1 MIKFIIFIFI
11 LIQFIYSQD
20 KGLSSFE
27 KENYKE
33 SFEYY
38 LNVLDSR
45 ENDISAKFGAGISA
59 FKNQDIETGMKY
71 LQEVS
76 NSEDEILSSRAHFN
90 LANIFK
96 DENKLEESLYHY
108 KKAIELNS
116 KDRDSKINYEL
127 LKKMLSQED
136 QESQSNPGDEG
147 DKSQEDQESQSNPGD
162 EGDKSQEDQE
172 SQSNPGDEGDKSQ
185 EDQESQS
192 NPGDEGDKSERRS
205 KSQSNP
211 GDEGDKSQED
221 QESQSNPGDEGD
233 KNQEDQGI
241 QNSKPSDAK
250 NNRPES
256 EELSDKQIQA
266 EAILNALKN
275 QEKINQKQKLIK
287 FKAKTLEKDW

>member
-1 MIKFIIFIFI
+1 MIKSIIFIFI
-11 LIQFIYSQD
+11 LIQFTYSQD

-38 LNVLDSR
+38 LKVLESR

-96 DENKLEESLYHY
+96 DEKKLEESLYHY

-162 EGDKSQEDQE
+162 AGDENKEDQE
-172 SQSNPGDEGDKSQ
+172 SQSNKA
-185 EDQESQS
+185 
-192 NPGDEGDKSERRS
+192 R
-205 KSQSNP
+205 
-211 GDEGDKSQED
+211 
-221 QESQSNPGDEGD
+221 
-233 KNQEDQGI
+233 
-241 QNSKPSDAK
+241 DAK
-250 NNRPES
+250 IDKFES
-256 EELSDKQIQA
+256 KELSDKQIQA

>member
-1 MIKFIIFIFI
+1 MRISIFIS
-11 LIQFIYSQD
+11 LSLQFFYSQD

-27 KENYKE
+27 KENYRE

-38 LNVLDSR
+38 QNVLDSR

-71 LQEVS
+71 LREVS

-90 LANIFK
+90 LANIYK

-127 LKKMLSQED
+127 LKKMLSEED
-136 QESQSNPGDEG
+136 KG
-147 DKSQEDQESQSNPGD
+147 
-162 EGDKSQEDQE
+162 
-172 SQSNPGDEGDKSQ
+172 
-185 EDQESQS
+185 SQS
-192 NPGDEGDKSERRS
+192 NPGDEGDKSE
-205 KSQSNP
+205 
-211 GDEGDKSQED
+211 EDK
-221 QESQSNPGDEGD
+221 
-233 KNQEDQGI
+233 GI
-241 QNSKPSDAK
+241 QNSKPSNAK

-275 QEKINQKQKLIK
+275 QEKINQKQKLLK
-287 FKAKTLEKDW
+287 FKVKTLEKDW

>member
-1 MIKFIIFIFI
+1 MIKFIIFI

-38 LNVLDSR
+38 LKVLESR

-96 DENKLEESLYHY
+96 DEKKLGESLYHY

-147 DKSQEDQESQSNPGD
+147 DKSQEDQESQN
-162 EGDKSQEDQE
+162 
-172 SQSNPGDEGDKSQ
+172 
-185 EDQESQS
+185 
-192 NPGDEGDKSERRS
+192 
-205 KSQSNP
+205 NP

-233 KNQEDQGI
+233 KNQEDQES
-241 QNSKPSDAK
+241 QSNKARDAK
-250 NNRPES
+250 IDNFEGK
-256 EELSDKQIQA
+256 ELSDKQIQA

>member
-1 MIKFIIFIFI
+1 MIKSIIFIFI
-11 LIQFIYSQD
+11 LIQFTYSQD

-38 LNVLDSR
+38 LKVLESR
-45 ENDISAKFGAGISA
+45 ENDTSAKFGAGISA

-162 EGDKSQEDQE
+162 EGDKNQEDQE
-172 SQSNPGDEGDKSQ
+172 SQSNIA
-185 EDQESQS
+185 
-192 NPGDEGDKSERRS
+192 R
-205 KSQSNP
+205 
-211 GDEGDKSQED
+211 
-221 QESQSNPGDEGD
+221 
-233 KNQEDQGI
+233 
-241 QNSKPSDAK
+241 DAK
-250 NNRPES
+250 IDKFES
-256 EELSDKQIQA
+256 KELSDKQIQA

>member
-1 MIKFIIFIFI
+1 MIKSIIFIFI
-11 LIQFIYSQD
+11 LIQFTYSQD

-38 LNVLDSR
+38 LKVLESR

-59 FKNQDIETGMKY
+59 FKNQEIETGMKY

-90 LANIFK
+90 IANIYK
-96 DENKLEESLYHY
+96 DEKKLEESLYHY

-127 LKKMLSQED
+127 LKKMLSEED
-136 QESQSNPGDEG
+136 KG
-147 DKSQEDQESQSNPGD
+147 
-162 EGDKSQEDQE
+162 
-172 SQSNPGDEGDKSQ
+172 
-185 EDQESQS
+185 SQS
-192 NPGDEGDKSERRS
+192 NPGDEGDKSEED
-205 KSQSNP
+205 KGSQSNP
-211 GDEGDKSQED
+211 GDEGDESEED
-221 QESQSNPGDEGD
+221 KGSQSNPGDEGD

-241 QNSKPSDAK
+241 QNSNTSDAK

-275 QEKINQKQKLIK
+275 QEKINQKQKLLK
-287 FKAKTLEKDW
+287 FKVKTLEKDW

>member
-1 MIKFIIFIFI
+1 MIKFIFFIFI

-27 KENYKE
+27 KENYRE

-38 LNVLDSR
+38 MNVLDSR

-59 FKNQDIETGMKY
+59 FKNQEIETGMKY

-96 DENKLEESLYHY
+96 DNNKYEESLYHY

-147 DKSQEDQESQSNPGD
+147 DKSQEDQESQSN
-162 EGDKSQEDQE
+162 KA
-172 SQSNPGDEGDKSQ
+172 
-185 EDQESQS
+185 
-192 NPGDEGDKSERRS
+192 R
-205 KSQSNP
+205 
-211 GDEGDKSQED
+211 
-221 QESQSNPGDEGD
+221 
-233 KNQEDQGI
+233 
-241 QNSKPSDAK
+241 DAK
-250 NNRPES
+250 IDKFES
-256 EELSDKQIQA
+256 KELCDKQIQA
-266 EAILNALKN
+266 EAILKALKN
-275 QEKINQKQKLIK
+275 QEKINQKQKLVK
-287 FKAKTLEKDW
+287 FKSKSLEKDW

>member
-1 MIKFIIFIFI
+1 MIKSIIFIFI
-11 LIQFIYSQD
+11 LIQFTYSQD

-38 LNVLDSR
+38 LKVLESR

-96 DENKLEESLYHY
+96 DKNKYEESLYHY

-172 SQSNPGDEGDKSQ
+172 SQSNKARDAMIDNFEGK
-185 EDQESQS
+185 
-192 NPGDEGDKSERRS
+192 
-205 KSQSNP
+205 
-211 GDEGDKSQED
+211 
-221 QESQSNPGDEGD
+221 
-233 KNQEDQGI
+233 
-241 QNSKPSDAK
+241 
-250 NNRPES
+250 
-256 EELSDKQIQA
+256 ELSDKQIQA

>member
-1 MIKFIIFIFI
+1 MIRIIIFISLSLQSF
-11 LIQFIYSQD
+11 YSQD
-20 KGLSSFE
+20 KGLYLFE
-27 KENYKE
+27 KENYRE

-38 LNVLDSR
+38 LNVLNSR

-59 FKNQDIETGMKY
+59 FKNQNIETGMKY

-96 DENKLEESLYHY
+96 DENKLEESLFHY

-116 KDRDSKINYEL
+116 NDRDSKINYEL
-127 LKKMLSQED
+127 LKKILSQED

-147 DKSQEDQESQSNPGD
+147 DSSQEDQGSQDNPGDEGDNSQENQGSQNNSDDEGDKSQENQESQSNPGD
-162 EGDKSQEDQE
+162 EGDSSQEDQG
-172 SQSNPGDEGDKSQ
+172 SQDNPDDEGDRSQ
-185 EDQESQS
+185 EDSGIQ
-192 NPGDEGDKSERRS
+192 KS
-205 KSQSNP
+205 KSS
-211 GDEGDKSQED
+211 DEKT
-221 QESQSNPGDEGD
+221 NM
-233 KNQEDQGI
+233 
-241 QNSKPSDAK
+241 
-250 NNRPES
+250 PEN

-275 QEKINQKQKLIK
+275 QEKINQKQKLKK

>member
-1 MIKFIIFIFI
+1 MNKIIFYFL
-11 LIQFIYSQD
+11 LIQFYYAQD

-27 KENYKE
+27 KKDYKQ
-33 SFEYY
+33 SYDFY
-38 LNVLDSR
+38 LNVLNTR
-45 ENDISAKFGAGISA
+45 KNDISAKFGAGISA

-90 LANIFK
+90 IANIYK

-127 LKKMLSQED
+127 LKKMLSEED
-136 QESQSNPGDEG
+136 KGSEGNPGDEG
-147 DKSQEDQESQSNPGD
+147 DTSEEDKGNEGNPGD
-162 EGDKSQEDQE
+162 K
-172 SQSNPGDEGDKSQ
+172 
-185 EDQESQS
+185 
-192 NPGDEGDKSERRS
+192 
-205 KSQSNP
+205 
-211 GDEGDKSQED
+211 
-221 QESQSNPGDEGD
+221 GD

-250 NNRPES
+250 NYRPES

-266 EAILNALKN
+266 EAILNALKS

>member
-1 MIKFIIFIFI
+1 MIRIIIFIS
-11 LIQFIYSQD
+11 LSLQFFYSKD

-59 FKNQDIETGMKY
+59 FKNQNIETGMKY

-76 NSEDEILSSRAHFN
+76 NAEDEILSSRAHFN
-90 LANIFK
+90 LATIFK

-116 KDRDSKINYEL
+116 KDRDSRINYEL

-136 QESQSNPGDEG
+136 QGSQSNPGDEG
-147 DKSQEDQESQSNPGD
+147 DKSQEDQGSQSNSGDEGDKSQEDQGSQSNPGD
-162 EGDKSQEDQE
+162 EGDKSQEDQV

-185 EDQESQS
+185 EDQGSQ
-192 NPGDEGDKSERRS
+192 N
-205 KSQSNP
+205 
-211 GDEGDKSQED
+211 
-221 QESQSNPGDEGD
+221 
-233 KNQEDQGI
+233 
-241 QNSKPSDAK
+241 
-250 NNRPES
+250 
-256 EELSDKQIQA
+256 
-266 EAILNALKN
+266 
-275 QEKINQKQKLIK
+275 
-287 FKAKTLEKDW
+287 

>member
-38 LNVLDSR
+38 LKVLESR

-59 FKNQDIETGMKY
+59 FKNQEIETGMKY

-96 DENKLEESLYHY
+96 DKNKYEESLYHY

-127 LKKMLSQED
+127 LKKMLSEED
-136 QESQSNPGDEG
+136 KGSEGNPGDEG
-147 DKSQEDQESQSNPGD
+147 DTNE
-162 EGDKSQEDQE
+162 
-172 SQSNPGDEGDKSQ
+172 
-185 EDQESQS
+185 
-192 NPGDEGDKSERRS
+192 
-205 KSQSNP
+205 
-211 GDEGDKSQED
+211 
-221 QESQSNPGDEGD
+221 
-233 KNQEDQGI
+233 EDQGI

-250 NNRPES
+250 NYRPES

-266 EAILNALKN
+266 EAILNALKS

>member
-1 MIKFIIFIFI
+1 MINFIIFIFI

-38 LNVLDSR
+38 LKVLESR

-59 FKNQDIETGMKY
+59 FKNQEIETGMKY

-96 DENKLEESLYHY
+96 DKKKYEESLYHY
-108 KKAIELNS
+108 KKAIELNL
-116 KDRDSKINYEL
+116 KDRDAKINYEL
-127 LKKMLSQED
+127 LKKMLRQED

-172 SQSNPGDEGDKSQ
+172 SQSNSGDEGDKSQ

-192 NPGDEGDKSERRS
+192 NPGDTD
-205 KSQSNP
+205 
-211 GDEGDKSQED
+211 DENQED
-221 QESQSNPGDEGD
+221 QESQSNKARDPKID
-233 KNQEDQGI
+233 KFE
-241 QNSKPSDAK
+241 SK
-250 NNRPES
+250 
-256 EELSDKQIQA
+256 ELSDKQIQA

>member
-1 MIKFIIFIFI
+1 M
-11 LIQFIYSQD
+11 
-20 KGLSSFE
+20 SSFE

-38 LNVLDSR
+38 LKVLDSR

-90 LANIFK
+90 LANIYK

-136 QESQSNPGDEG
+136 QESQSNQAMKVIKAKKIKEA
-147 DKSQEDQESQSNPGD
+147 KVIQAMKAIKAKKIKKVKVIQAMKAIKAKKIKKVKVIQAMKAIKAKKIKEVKVIQAMKVSQEDQESQSKD
-162 EGDKSQEDQE
+162 QVMKVKKIKSQ
-172 SQSNPGDEGDKSQ
+172 K
-185 EDQESQS
+185 
-192 NPGDEGDKSERRS
+192 
-205 KSQSNP
+205 
-211 GDEGDKSQED
+211 
-221 QESQSNPGDEGD
+221 
-233 KNQEDQGI
+233 
-241 QNSKPSDAK
+241 
-250 NNRPES
+250 
-256 EELSDKQIQA
+256 
-266 EAILNALKN
+266 
-275 QEKINQKQKLIK
+275 
-287 FKAKTLEKDW
+287 

>member
-1 MIKFIIFIFI
+1 MIRFVIIIFI

-38 LNVLDSR
+38 LKVLDSR

-116 KDRDSKINYEL
+116 KDIDSKINYEL

-136 QESQSNPGDEG
+136 QESQNNSGDENKKDQDSQGNKG
-147 DKSQEDQESQSNPGD
+147 DENDENQEDQGSQSNAGDAGEENQEDQRSQSNPGD
-162 EGDKSQEDQE
+162 EGEENQEDQGSKSSSGDDGDENQEDQE
-172 SQSNPGDEGDKSQ
+172 SQTNKA
-185 EDQESQS
+185 
-192 NPGDEGDKSERRS
+192 
-205 KSQSNP
+205 
-211 GDEGDKSQED
+211 
-221 QESQSNPGDEGD
+221 
-233 KNQEDQGI
+233 
-241 QNSKPSDAK
+241 SDAK
-250 NNRPES
+250 NKES
-256 EELSDKQIQA
+256 ESNELSDKQIQA

-275 QEKINQKQKLIK
+275 QEKINQKQKLTKIK
-287 FKAKTLEKDW
+287 AITLEKDW

>member
-11 LIQFIYSQD
+11 LIKFIYSQD

-38 LNVLDSR
+38 LKVLESR

-96 DENKLEESLYHY
+96 DEKKLEESLYHY

-136 QESQSNPGDEG
+136 QESQSNAGDDGDKSQEDQENQSNPGDKG
-147 DKSQEDQESQSNPGD
+147 NKSQEDQESQSNPGD
-162 EGDKSQEDQE
+162 AGDENQHDQESQSNPGDGGDKNQEDQE
-172 SQSNPGDEGDKSQ
+172 SQSNPGDAGGENQ
-185 EDQESQS
+185 QDQESQS
-192 NPGDEGDKSERRS
+192 NPGDV
-205 KSQSNP
+205 
-211 GDEGDKSQED
+211 GDENQQD
-221 QESQSNPGDEGD
+221 QESQSN
-233 KNQEDQGI
+233 KAR
-241 QNSKPSDAK
+241 DAK
-250 NNRPES
+250 INKFES
-256 EELSDKQIQA
+256 KELSDKQIQA

>member
-1 MIKFIIFIFI
+1 MKF
-11 LIQFIYSQD
+11 
-20 KGLSSFE
+20 
-27 KENYKE
+27 
-33 SFEYY
+33 
-38 LNVLDSR
+38 NVLDKR

-96 DENKLEESLYHY
+96 DKNKYEESLYHY

-116 KDRDSKINYEL
+116 KDRDSRINYEL

-136 QESQSNPGDEG
+136 QGSKINPGDEG
-147 DKSQEDQESQSNPGD
+147 DKSQEDS
-162 EGDKSQEDQE
+162 
-172 SQSNPGDEGDKSQ
+172 
-185 EDQESQS
+185 
-192 NPGDEGDKSERRS
+192 
-205 KSQSNP
+205 
-211 GDEGDKSQED
+211 
-221 QESQSNPGDEGD
+221 
-233 KNQEDQGI
+233 GI
-241 QNSKPSDAK
+241 QKSKPSDAK
-250 NNRPES
+250 NNMPES